1 MNFSNPALSTLI
13 PTVGA
18 VYAMQIAVS
27 IPSMIFQED
36 RFYGLGMGY
45 ARLIE

>member
-13 PTVGA
+13 PTISA
-18 VYAMQIAVS
+18 AYAIQIAAS

-36 RFYGLGMGY
+36 RFYGLRMGF
-45 ARLIE
+45 

>member
-13 PTVGA
+13 PTVGVA
-18 VYAMQIAVS
+18 YAIQIAAS

-36 RFYGLGMGY
+36 RFYGLRVGY